1 MRTTPSSATKE
12 MNKVMGR
19 LRRGSSFKA
28 EDLEGVGKGGKSGPI
43 PVPSPWASQLRT
55 RDCSPSLEE
64 DSPEGSSFTLS
75 RSAERGLAEISRE
88 FVLGTSTCPFCG
100 FVPQTFH
107 RCGTPGTEQGEKS
120 SGGTPCSKL
129 S

>member
-28 EDLEGVGKGGKSGPI
+28 EDLEGVGSSKGGKSGPI

-64 DSPEGSSFTLS
+64 DSPEGSSSTLS
-75 RSAERGLAEISRE
+75 RSEESLLAELSLE
-88 FVLGTSTCPFCG
+88 FVSDTWNCCC
-100 FVPQTFH
+100 FVPPTLP
-107 RCGTPGTEQGEKS
+107 RCGTPSTEQGEKS

>member
-19 LRRGSSFKA
+19 LRRASSFKG
-28 EDLEGVGKGGKSGPI
+28 EDLEGAGTTKGGKTGPI

-75 RSAERGLAEISRE
+75 RSGE
-88 FVLGTSTCPFCG
+88 VLMS
-100 FVPQTFH
+100 
-107 RCGTPGTEQGEKS
+107 E
-120 SGGTPCSKL
+120 L
-129 S
+129 